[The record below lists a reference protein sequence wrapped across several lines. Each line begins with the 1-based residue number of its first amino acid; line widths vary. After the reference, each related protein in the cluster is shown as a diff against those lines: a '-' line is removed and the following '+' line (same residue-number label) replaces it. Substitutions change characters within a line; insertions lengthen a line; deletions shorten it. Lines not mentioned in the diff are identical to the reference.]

1 MRPVDNPIWTALY
14 RDLKL
19 KDDSFTRRIV
29 MEFMAEKPQNIT
41 PNEALLKEAQAL
53 EKVAQAHERLAVLY
67 GQIARG
73 LGGVPLSRTP
83 KAPAENSVNLANL
96 PLIDA
101 ILEFLKTCKGPKT
114 GGQIWAALEKAGCE
128 VASDTPERSVQWA
141 LKKAARTNP
150 DLIAVGWGQWDLKS
164 KYSKAKLER
173 ILKERA
179 GRGGRTAEEHKRRT
193 RAGMEKARER
203 GEQIGATSKMTPEV
217 MDAIEAMIR
226 DQKKVADIA
235 AEVGVSKAS
244 IYGRFTVGRVN
255 GMQTVV
261 RRDTA
266 GSTPLRLV
274 K

>member
-1 MRPVDNPIWTALY
+1 
-14 RDLKL
+14 L
-19 KDDSFTRRIV
+19 KDDSLTRRIV
-29 MEFMAEKPQNIT
+29 MEFMAEKPENIT
-41 PNEALLKEAQAL
+41 PAEALLKEAQAL

-73 LGGVPLSRTP
+73 PGAVPLPPVPQVRSASTG
-83 KAPAENSVNLANL
+83 SLANL

-114 GGQIWAALEKAGCE
+114 GGQIWGALEKAGCE
-128 VASDTPERSVQWA
+128 VASETPERSVQWA
-141 LKKAARTNP
+141 LKKAARNNP

-164 KYSKAKLER
+164 KYTKAKLER

-179 GRGGRTAEEHKRRT
+179 GRGGRTTEEHKRRT
-193 RAGMEKARER
+193 IVGMEKARKR
-203 GEQIGATSKMTPEV
+203 GEQIGATAKMTPEV
-217 MDAIEAMIR
+217 MDTIEAMIR

-244 IYGRFTVGRVN
+244 IYGRFTVGRLN
-255 GMQTVV
+255 GRQTVE
-261 RRDTA
+261 RRDMA